1 MWMLIM
7 LELVKRFVSSGSRN
21 RIQNGANGK
30 YTVPMLW
37 KDTNLTHLPDNL
49 NMALGGSLLEKYKTT
64 IQNPV

>member
-1 MWMLIM
+1 MLIM
-7 LELVKRFVSSGSRN
+7 FELVKRFVSSGSRK

-37 KDTNLTHLPDNL
+37 KDTNLTNLPNYL